1 MRISLPAAI
10 ASLRRRFFGTTNLTR
25 ATNNQTGE
33 REARRCPQ
41 YSYLSRYLFP
51 HLLVARSDL
60 DPSEI
65 PTTHWSP
72 CNEATRSRFKATM
85 RCSNG
90 HLLTLRGHVIDE
102 DGTVFPSVVCSHPR
116 CSFHAIVRL
125 EGWTFG
131 FLDSAAEGATQ
142 WRTANTPHQSA
153 TK

>member
-1 MRISLPAAI
+1 MRVNLPATI
-10 ASLRRRFFGTTNLTR
+10 ASYWRRFLGAMSFTGAANRQTR
-25 ATNNQTGE
+25 EPETP
-33 REARRCPQ
+33 RRPR

-51 HLLVARSDL
+51 HLRVARSDL

-102 DGTVFPSVVCSHPR
+102 DGTVFPSVVCPHPK

-125 EGWTFG
+125 EDWTFG
-131 FLDSAAEGATQ
+131 CLGSSAAG
-142 WRTANTPHQSA
+142 TAQIFRSRGQS
-153 TK
+153 